1 MDIEDKI
8 EAIASALADI
18 DNVLEQLE
26 PIRDCKKIYDAMDR
40 ARLKLDEILDQLE
53 EDLDSDI

>member
-8 EAIASALADI
+8 EAITSALSDI

-26 PIRDCKKIYDAMDR
+26 PVRDCKKIYDSIDR
-40 ARLKLDEILDQLE
+40 ARIKLDEILDQLMD
-53 EDLDSDI
+53 DLDNDI